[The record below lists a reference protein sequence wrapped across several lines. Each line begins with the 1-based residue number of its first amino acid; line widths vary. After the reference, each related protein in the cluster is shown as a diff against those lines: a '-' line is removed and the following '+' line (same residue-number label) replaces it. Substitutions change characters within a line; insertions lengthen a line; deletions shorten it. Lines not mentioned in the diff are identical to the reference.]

1 MAAPMDIAGNSAM
14 VSFSCTYI
22 IVHLTVS
29 QSVYIIVKLVFE
41 IAVDRQTRT
50 LDQAVR
56 GTEFKPPTGARCAT
70 KPIFGPFLT

>member
-22 IVHLTVS
+22 IVHLTV
-29 QSVYIIVKLVFE
+29 SVYIIVKLVFE

-56 GTEFKPPTGARCAT
+56 GTEFKPPTVARCAT